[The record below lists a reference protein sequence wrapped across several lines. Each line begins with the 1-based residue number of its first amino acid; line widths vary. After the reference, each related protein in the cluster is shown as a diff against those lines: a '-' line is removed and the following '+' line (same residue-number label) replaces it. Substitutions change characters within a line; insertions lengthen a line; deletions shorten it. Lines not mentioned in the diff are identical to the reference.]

1 MSQLGQ
7 CNNAML
13 LGVARLLIVA
23 GLVLVGLG
31 LLALVAERLHLPLG
45 RLPGDISWRGKSTTF
60 YFPWVTCLLLSLL
73 ATLLLWIFRR

>member
-7 CNNAML
+7 FNNAKL

-23 GLVLVGLG
+23 GLILVGLG
-31 LLALVAERLHLPLG
+31 LLALIAERFHLPLG
-45 RLPGDISWRGKSTTF
+45 RLPGDIVWRGKSTTF

-73 ATLLLWIFRR
+73 GTVLLWIFRR

>member
-1 MSQLGQ
+1 
-7 CNNAML
+7 
-13 LGVARLLIVA
+13 VARWLIVA

-31 LLALVAERLHLPLG
+31 LLALIAERFHLPLG
-45 RLPGDISWRGKSTTF
+45 RLPGDIAWRGKNTSV